1 MPICSP
7 NQNECGNRA
16 IYFDSANRCL
26 APTSALD
33 QDSIILRPFRK
44 SRMGNS
50 ERNLFADQSII
61 DAFTL
66 SRWF

>member
-7 NQNECGNRA
+7 NQNKYGDHT

-26 APTSALD
+26 ALTSALD
-33 QDSIILRPFRK
+33 QDSILRPFRM
-44 SRMGNS
+44 SRLGNS